1 VVERRETTG
10 ADGRCAFEG
19 LPAMP
24 SFSFVLSQPGGLP
37 QSPREAP
44 RPALEPGR
52 RASVTWVHESGVSVV
67 AVARTPDGRPLG
79 PVQVSLRS
87 VPYWTAEANAT
98 YAGRVLTWES
108 FGESRTSLR
117 KSTDESGRVVF
128 EGVPIGWSL
137 IGASDERYPEIVVPI
152 RVGSETSNDEIE
164 LVLQVCEVR
173 GRVLSPDGEQV
184 PLGSVSWRGVGVGLD
199 LMRGGTRADE
209 DGFSTGPLLPG
220 EYRFEAMPDDD
231 PYQRSSIPLVVAC
244 PTDPIEIRL
253 RRAGQARGIVVDPK
267 GALVEGSVRAAGGWS
282 ADIEEGTFVL
292 SQLAGGPH
300 DLIAWD
306 DEGRIGMLQG
316 VRITE
321 GRTIEGIVI
330 PVAESAGVQVVTRG
344 EQRSSMLVVL
354 EWNGIELERT
364 HASSS
369 NEVLDLLAPPGDI
382 EVRWLTRRPLGSYE
396 LEHVERRTVTAGA
409 TVTVQYDAP

>member
-1 VVERRETTG
+1 
-10 ADGRCAFEG
+10 
-19 LPAMP
+19 
-24 SFSFVLSQPGGLP
+24 
-37 QSPREAP
+37 
-44 RPALEPGR
+44 
-52 RASVTWVHESGVSVV
+52 
-67 AVARTPDGRPLG
+67 
-79 PVQVSLRS
+79 
-87 VPYWTAEANAT
+87 
-98 YAGRVLTWES
+98 
-108 FGESRTSLR
+108 
-117 KSTDESGRVVF
+117 
-128 EGVPIGWSL
+128 
-137 IGASDERYPEIVVPI
+137 
-152 RVGSETSNDEIE
+152 
-164 LVLQVCEVR
+164 
-173 GRVLSPDGEQV
+173 
-184 PLGSVSWRGVGVGLD
+184 
-199 LMRGGTRADE
+199 MRGGTRADA
-209 DGFSTGPLLPG
+209 DGISTGPLLPG